1 MKKNLFI
8 KSTLILILSG
18 FLTKILGFIIKVIYT
33 RIIGEYG
40 ISLYSIA
47 VPTYSLLLTIA
58 TLAIPISI
66 SKLVSEN
73 KGRSIRILTSA
84 AFLIIS
90 INLVLVFVIFLT
102 KDFLAVNLLKEPK
115 ASPIIM
121 AFALTLPFVSISSVL
136 KGYFAGKQNMVPHA
150 TSNIIEQIVRL
161 IIILVVLPILKRK
174 SDMLAI
180 LGLILL
186 TIISEI
192 SSIIVFL
199 FFLPKKINFNTKI
212 LPSKKITKD
221 ILDIS
226 IPTVSGRIIGN
237 IGYFFEPIILT
248 NLLLFSGYNNS
259 YILSEYGAYNAYSLA
274 LLTMPSFFIGAIA
287 TSLLPEIS
295 KFNGNNNLKMVKR
308 RIHQSIIFSLIIG
321 IFFSLLIFIFRDKL
335 LFSLYNTTKGSD
347 YIKVLAPFFVLFYL
361 EGVLTSSLQALGYA
375 KVTMNITLYG
385 VIIKLFIM
393 AILSLC
399 HIGIY
404 SLVIAEIINIFFVVF
419 FNFKHLKKYIFI
431 EPTTPEN
438 TFDSL

>member
-47 VPTYSLLLTIA
+47 VPTYSLLITIA

-84 AFLIIS
+84 AFLILI
-90 INLVLVFVIFLT
+90 INFILILIIFLSHN
-102 KDFLAVNLLKEPK
+102 FIACVLLKEPK
-115 ASPIIM
+115 SSSIIM

-136 KGYFAGKQNMVPHA
+136 KGYFAGKQNMLPHA
-150 TSNIIEQIVRL
+150 TSNIIEQIIRL
-161 IIILVVLPILKRK
+161 IIIILVLPILKEK
-174 SDMLAI
+174 SDMAAI

-186 TIISEI
+186 TILSEI

-199 FFLPKKINFNTKI
+199 FFLPKKINFNTNMM
-212 LPSKKITKD
+212 PSKKITMD
-221 ILDIS
+221 ILNIS
-226 IPTVSGRIIGN
+226 VPTVSGRIIGN

-248 NLLLFSGYNNS
+248 NLLLFSGYTNS
-259 YILSEYGAYNAYSLA
+259 YILSEYGAYNAYCLA

-295 KFNGNNNLKMVKR
+295 KFYSNKNIIMVKR
-308 RIHQSIIFSLIIG
+308 RIKQAVLFALGIG
-321 IFFSLLIFIFRDKL
+321 IFFSYIIFTFRDKF
-335 LFSLYNTTKGSD
+335 LFLLYNTTKGSD

-361 EGVLTSSLQALGYA
+361 EGVLTSSLQAMGYA
-375 KVTMNITLYG
+375 KKTMNITLYG
-385 VIIKLFIM
+385 VIIKIIIM
-393 AILSLC
+393 SILSLC

-404 SLVIAEIINIFFVVF
+404 SLVIAEVINIFFVVF
-419 FNFKHLKKYIFI
+419 LNIKVLRKAIV
-431 EPTTPEN
+431 N
-438 TFDSL
+438 L

>member
-8 KSTLILILSG
+8 KSTLILICSG

-40 ISLYSIA
+40 ISLYAIA
-47 VPTYSLLLTIA
+47 APTYSLLLTIA

-84 AFLIIS
+84 AFLILS
-90 INLVLVFVIFLT
+90 INFLLILLILLT
-102 KDFLAVNLLKEPK
+102 RDFLATTLLNEPL
-115 ASPIIM
+115 ASPILL

-150 TSNIIEQIVRL
+150 TSNIIEQIIRL
-161 IIILVVLPILKRK
+161 IIIVIVLPILMEK
-174 SDMLAI
+174 SVMHAVI
-180 LGLILL
+180 GLILL

-199 FFLPKKINFNTKI
+199 FFIPKHIDFKTNL
-212 LPSKKITKD
+212 LPSKKHTKD
-221 ILDIS
+221 ILNIS
-226 IPTVSGRIIGN
+226 VPTVSSRIIGN
-237 IGYFFEPIILT
+237 IGYFLEPIILT
-248 NLLLFSGYNNS
+248 NLLLFSGYPSS
-259 YILSEYGAYNAYSLA
+259 YILREYGAYNAYSLA
-274 LLTMPSFFIGAIA
+274 LLTMPGFFIAAIS

-295 KFNGNNNLKMVKR
+295 KFHGENNTKMIKR
-308 RIHQSIIFSLIIG
+308 RIHQSIIFALLIG
-321 IFFSLLIFIFRDKL
+321 IFFSFIIFTFRDTL
-335 LFSLYNTTKGSD
+335 LFSLYNTTSGSN

-375 KVTMNITLYG
+375 KVTMNITLWG
-385 VIIKLFIM
+385 VILKLLVM

-404 SLVIAEIINIFFVVF
+404 SLVIAEIINILFVVLL
-419 FNFKHLKKYIFI
+419 NIKYLKKLTY
-431 EPTTPEN
+431 
-438 TFDSL
+438 

>member
-8 KSTLILILSG
+8 KSTLILICSG

-40 ISLYSIA
+40 ISLYAIA
-47 VPTYSLLLTIA
+47 APTYSLLLTIA

-84 AFLIIS
+84 AFLILF
-90 INLVLVFVIFLT
+90 INFLLILLILLT
-102 KDFLAVNLLKEPK
+102 RNFLATTLLKEPL
-115 ASPIIM
+115 ASPILL

-150 TSNIIEQIVRL
+150 TSNIIEQIIRL
-161 IIILVVLPILKRK
+161 IIIVIVLPILMEK
-174 SDMLAI
+174 SVMHAVI
-180 LGLILL
+180 GLILL

-199 FFLPKKINFNTKI
+199 FFIPKHIDFKTNL
-212 LPSKKITKD
+212 LPSKKHTKD
-221 ILDIS
+221 ILNIS
-226 IPTVSGRIIGN
+226 VPTVSSRIIGN
-237 IGYFFEPIILT
+237 IGYFLEPIILT
-248 NLLLFSGYNNS
+248 NLLLFSGYPFS
-259 YILSEYGAYNAYSLA
+259 YILREYGAYNAYSLA
-274 LLTMPSFFIGAIA
+274 LLTMPGFFIAAIS

-295 KFNGNNNLKMVKR
+295 KFHGENNTKMIKR
-308 RIHQSIIFSLIIG
+308 RIHQSIIFALLIG
-321 IFFSLLIFIFRDKL
+321 IFFSFIIFTFRDTL
-335 LFSLYNTTKGSD
+335 LFSLYNTTSGSN

-375 KVTMNITLYG
+375 KVTMNITLWG
-385 VIIKLFIM
+385 VILKLLVM

-404 SLVIAEIINIFFVVF
+404 SLVIAEIINILFVVF
-419 FNFKHLKKYIFI
+419 LNIKYLKKLTY
-431 EPTTPEN
+431 
-438 TFDSL
+438 

>member
-419 FNFKHLKKYIFI
+419 FNFKYLKKYI
-431 EPTTPEN
+431 
-438 TFDSL
+438 

>member
-399 HIGIY
+399 NIGIY

-419 FNFKHLKKYIFI
+419 FNFKHLKKYI
-431 EPTTPEN
+431 
-438 TFDSL
+438 

>member
-150 TSNIIEQIVRL
+150 TSNILEQIVRL

-419 FNFKHLKKYIFI
+419 FNFKHLKKYI
-431 EPTTPEN
+431 
-438 TFDSL
+438 

>member
-150 TSNIIEQIVRL
+150 TSNILEQIVRL

-419 FNFKHLKKYIFI
+419 FNFKYLKKYI
-431 EPTTPEN
+431 
-438 TFDSL
+438 

>member
-295 KFNGNNNLKMVKR
+295 KFNCNNNLKMVKR

-419 FNFKHLKKYIFI
+419 FNFKHLKKYI
-431 EPTTPEN
+431 
-438 TFDSL
+438 

>member
-136 KGYFAGKQNMVPHA
+136 KGYFAGKQNMIPHA
-150 TSNIIEQIVRL
+150 TSNILEQIVRL

-274 LLTMPSFFIGAIA
+274 LLTMPNFFIGAIA

-347 YIKVLAPFFVLFYL
+347 YIKVLAPFFLLFYL

-419 FNFKHLKKYIFI
+419 FNFKYLKKYI
-431 EPTTPEN
+431 
-438 TFDSL
+438 

>member
-161 IIILVVLPILKRK
+161 SIILVVLPILKRK

-347 YIKVLAPFFVLFYL
+347 YIKVLAPFFVVFYL

-419 FNFKHLKKYIFI
+419 FNFKYLKKYI
-431 EPTTPEN
+431 
-438 TFDSL
+438 

>member
-361 EGVLTSSLQALGYA
+361 EGVLISSLQALGYA

-419 FNFKHLKKYIFI
+419 FNFKYLKKYI
-431 EPTTPEN
+431 
-438 TFDSL
+438 

>member
-84 AFLIIS
+84 AFLIIT

-102 KDFLAVNLLKEPK
+102 KDFLAINLLKEPK

-150 TSNIIEQIVRL
+150 TSNILEQIVRL
-161 IIILVVLPILKRK
+161 IIILVVLPILKRE

-347 YIKVLAPFFVLFYL
+347 YIKILAPFFVLFYL

-419 FNFKHLKKYIFI
+419 FNFKYLKKYI
-431 EPTTPEN
+431 
-438 TFDSL
+438 

>member
-90 INLVLVFVIFLT
+90 INLILVFVIFLT
-102 KDFLAVNLLKEPK
+102 KDFLAINLLKEPK

-161 IIILVVLPILKRK
+161 IIILVVLPILKKK

-419 FNFKHLKKYIFI
+419 FNFKHLKKYV
-431 EPTTPEN
+431 
-438 TFDSL
+438 

>member
-8 KSTLILILSG
+8 KSTLILICSG
-18 FLTKILGFIIKVIYT
+18 FLTKILGLNIKVIYT

-40 ISLYSIA
+40 ISLYAIA
-47 VPTYSLLLTIA
+47 APTYSLLLTIA

-84 AFLIIS
+84 AFLILS
-90 INLVLVFVIFLT
+90 INFLLILLILLT
-102 KDFLAVNLLKEPK
+102 RDFLATTLLKEPL
-115 ASPIIM
+115 ASPILL

-150 TSNIIEQIVRL
+150 TSNIIEQIIRL
-161 IIILVVLPILKRK
+161 IIIVIVLPILMEK
-174 SDMLAI
+174 SVMHAVI
-180 LGLILL
+180 GLILL

-199 FFLPKKINFNTKI
+199 FFIPKHIDFKTNL
-212 LPSKKITKD
+212 LPSKKHTKD
-221 ILDIS
+221 ILNIS
-226 IPTVSGRIIGN
+226 VPTVSSRIIGN
-237 IGYFFEPIILT
+237 IGYFLEPIILT
-248 NLLLFSGYNNS
+248 NLLLFSGYPSS
-259 YILSEYGAYNAYSLA
+259 YILREYGAYNAYSLA
-274 LLTMPSFFIGAIA
+274 LLTMPGFFIAAIS

-295 KFNGNNNLKMVKR
+295 KFHGENNTKMIKR
-308 RIHQSIIFSLIIG
+308 RIHQSIIFALLIG
-321 IFFSLLIFIFRDKL
+321 IFFSFIIFTFRDTL
-335 LFSLYNTTKGSD
+335 LFSLYNTTSGSN

-375 KVTMNITLYG
+375 KVTMNITLWG
-385 VIIKLFIM
+385 VILKLLVM

-404 SLVIAEIINIFFVVF
+404 SLVIAEIINILFVVLL
-419 FNFKHLKKYIFI
+419 NIKYLKKLTY
-431 EPTTPEN
+431 
-438 TFDSL
+438 

>member
-102 KDFLAVNLLKEPK
+102 KDFLAINLLKEPK

-161 IIILVVLPILKRK
+161 IIILVVLPILKKK

-419 FNFKHLKKYIFI
+419 FNFKYLKKYI
-431 EPTTPEN
+431 
-438 TFDSL
+438 